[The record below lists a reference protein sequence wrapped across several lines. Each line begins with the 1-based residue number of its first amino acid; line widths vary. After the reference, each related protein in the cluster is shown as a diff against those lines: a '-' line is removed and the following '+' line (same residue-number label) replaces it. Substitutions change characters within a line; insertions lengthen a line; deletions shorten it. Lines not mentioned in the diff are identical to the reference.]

1 MGMMAKMRG
10 LAPAFIIT
18 VGALFVLFMVISDSN
33 VLEALGG
40 RTNTI
45 GSVNGE
51 AISYQ
56 EFVNAVD
63 LQRENQKKQTGKE
76 VEEQNLQQIRD
87 QVWDAL
93 VTQKLLAEQIEKFGI
108 TVSEEEIREIILGE
122 NPPEF
127 LKQNF
132 IDSLGNFNRQAYEQA
147 LFDPRN
153 KEALIQAED
162 YVRQNRL
169 NEKLQSLILASIN
182 ISEADIRNRFN
193 ESNQKFKAQYV
204 LVDLS
209 LYPDT
214 VVKYDDNDL
223 KKYYNEN
230 LDKYKIQAQRK
241 LQYVMFSNQ
250 PSADDSAT
258 VKRNLETVADRF
270 KREDTASFKTY
281 VEIYSTVPY
290 SKDTL
295 AINAF
300 SSEAADAI
308 SSASPGSIIGPVAT
322 FEGYVLYRIEATV
335 PSNETL
341 VRASHILIS
350 KMGSDEE
357 NLKEANRIYEALIS
371 GGDFEKIAKEKSN
384 DPGSGSKGGDLG
396 WFGKGAMVPEFERA
410 SFAGQVGVVQKPIK
424 SDYGYHIIKVT
435 GKTNNKFVIEKIV
448 NPIQVSAATLD
459 SRFNSAQDFAYVAQK
474 NGFEKE
480 AKLLGYNIQETAPFN
495 KDAVSIPGIGVNKL
509 LVQFA
514 FENGLNSV
522 SEVHKVTNGY
532 VVCRISEV
540 INEGIKP
547 FDEVKNLIQ
556 PLVIREK
563 KFEMA
568 KEYAAKLKS
577 QLGEELTKA
586 KSINEKLI
594 VDTTGQ
600 ITLNGSIPTIGRD
613 YAFLHSA
620 AKAEINKVT
629 DPVRGFR
636 GYFLIKVTER
646 SSFDSTTYAVQRNSI
661 RDQLYQEKRNMYVS
675 QWLDKLKK
683 DSKIVDNRYKFF
695 GR

>member
-1 MGMMAKMRG
+1 MMAKMRG

-40 RTNTI
+40 RTNNI

-51 AISYQ
+51 DITYQ

-63 LQRENQKKQTGKE
+63 QQRENQKKQTGKD
-76 VEEQNLQQIRD
+76 VDEQNMEQIRD

-93 VTQKLLAEQIEKFGI
+93 VTQKLLAEQIEKLGI
-108 TVSEEEIREIILGE
+108 SVSEDEIREIILGD

-153 KEALIQAED
+153 KTALVQAED

-169 NEKLQSLILASIN
+169 TEKLQSILLASVN

-193 ESNQKFKAQYV
+193 EQNQKFRAEYV

-209 LYPDT
+209 LYPDS
-214 VVKYDDNDL
+214 VVKFDDSDL
-223 KKYYNEN
+223 RRYYNEN

-241 LQYVMFSNQ
+241 LKYVLFSNQ
-250 PSADDSAT
+250 PSVDDSAT
-258 VKRNLETVADRF
+258 IKRNLETVADRF

-281 VEIYSTVPY
+281 VEIYSTIPY

-300 SSEAADAI
+300 NPEVANLI
-308 SSASPGSIIGPVAT
+308 SSASPGSIIGPIASY
-322 FEGYVLYRIEATV
+322 EGYVLYRLDSVV
-335 PSNETL
+335 PSNEPM

-350 KMGSDEE
+350 KKGNDEE
-357 NLKEANRIYEALIS
+357 NLKEANKIFNELIT
-371 GGDFEKIAKEKSN
+371 GGNFETIAKERSE
-384 DPGSGSKGGDLG
+384 DPGSAAKGGDLG
-396 WFGKGAMVPEFERA
+396 WFGKGAMVPEFEKA
-410 SFAGQVGVVQKPIK
+410 AFSGQVGVIQKPVK
-424 SDYGYHIIKVT
+424 SSYGYHIIKVT
-435 GKTNNKFVIEKIV
+435 ARTNNKYVIEKIV

-459 SRFNSAQDFAYVAQK
+459 ARFNAAQDFAYVAEK
-474 NGFEKE
+474 NGFENE
-480 AKLLGYNIQETAPFN
+480 AKLMNYNVQETAPFN
-495 KDAVSIPGIGVNKL
+495 KDAYSIPGIGVNKRL
-509 LVQFA
+509 LEFA
-514 FENGLNSV
+514 FENGLNKISP
-522 SEVHKVTNGY
+522 VHKVTNGF
-532 VVCRISEV
+532 VVCKISEV
-540 INEGIKP
+540 INEGVKP
-547 FDEVKNLIQ
+547 FDEVKKLIE

-568 KEYAAKLKS
+568 KEYAAKLKN
-577 QLGEELTKA
+577 QLSGDLWKA
-586 KSINEKLI
+586 KTINEKLI

-600 ITLNGSIPTIGRD
+600 LTPNGSIPTIGRD
-613 YAFLHSA
+613 YSFIHA
-620 AKAEINKVT
+620 ALKSEINKVT
-629 DPVRGFR
+629 GPVRGFR
-636 GYFLIKVTER
+636 GYFLIKVTEK
-646 SSFDSTTYAVQRNSI
+646 SSFDSAAYSIQRNSI

-683 DSKIVDNRYKFF
+683 DAKIEDKRYMFF